1 MRVRE
6 AATPRVMTLR
16 LGSVRCEQD
25 RRLGPGRPQWP
36 AVDVARF
43 EEVADRRGR
52 RGIPAKRRG
61 ILAAVPIARPE
72 GGRTFAPLCGGQSL
86 LRLSES
92 SGILLVCPCSVGET
106 DEGRCH
112 RGEPPQLWVVACSA
126 RLLTF

>member
-6 AATPRVMTLR
+6 AATPLVMTLR
-16 LGSVRCEQD
+16 LGNVRCEQD

-92 SGILLVCPCSVGET
+92 SLSVRARRVKPT
-106 DEGRCH
+106 KAAAI
-112 RGEPPQLWVVACSA
+112 VANHLSCGS
-126 RLLTF
+126 